1 MNQMNSG
8 QINLTNSPKGFPRGV
23 QISMSIRADSLLLD
37 LSLKD
42 LNMEYFK
49 IVTKENQDR

>member
-1 MNQMNSG
+1 MNSG
-8 QINLTNSPKGFPRGV
+8 QINLTNSPKGFPRGE
-23 QISMSIRADSLLLD
+23 QISMSLCADCADFLLD
-37 LSLKD
+37 LSLND